1 MRAPRLLID
10 WRAGEPFP
18 AGGYTRPSDGLTRGA
33 DGVWRP
39 CAPNVPRI
47 EWLDLDGD
55 GMRETPTV
63 LLEPAATNLV
73 LLSQDFSHW
82 AWEKNDGGV
91 VVTPDAGIAP
101 DGTATADLVQ
111 DNVASGNTAWM
122 LQTVTGAT
130 SAGATYTFSCWLR
143 SASGEPDTVWL
154 GFSDNGGGWQDSAV
168 TVTSEWRRYSFTGA
182 FHAASTV
189 RRVGFGRAHAFST
202 AGALVWGAQLEAG
215 PVATSYVPTA
225 ASAASRSADAL
236 RFPWTHAPQAM
247 TGYLR
252 FVERGAVAMTGVP
265 RVLFHIGAGTAP
277 RLFVEAFG
285 ANTTYRV
292 AFIFAPTSSVVSP
305 LPIAPSIGSR
315 VELLWRLYADGS
327 VQIEQSIDGGAPVV
341 AARTAAIGLPTAWS
355 GQVMRLSGVPSGGNE
370 APAAWRDAVVLRGA
384 DWTMDDVRRL
394 VG

>member
-1 MRAPRLLID
+1 AYPRAGRPVPDGPRRARHRDARNAARREHHPSPGFGAAPDRVHPALPPGGDPQHPRVHGVATCPVLRDPGDRAAGAPRDRRRDHDRRGRDHRRGPAGRAARPAHARHCAGHRRPDRRRHQRRADRATAVRAAGCGRDGLGTRQGGGIVMYALRPMRRPLMRAPRLLID

-154 GFSDNGGGWQDSAV
+154 GFSDNGGGWQDS
-168 TVTSEWRRYSFTGA
+168 
-182 FHAASTV
+182 
-189 RRVGFGRAHAFST
+189 
-202 AGALVWGAQLEAG
+202 
-215 PVATSYVPTA
+215 
-225 ASAASRSADAL
+225 
-236 RFPWTHAPQAM
+236 
-247 TGYLR
+247 
-252 FVERGAVAMTGVP
+252 
-265 RVLFHIGAGTAP
+265 
-277 RLFVEAFG
+277 
-285 ANTTYRV
+285 
-292 AFIFAPTSSVVSP
+292 
-305 LPIAPSIGSR
+305 
-315 VELLWRLYADGS
+315 
-327 VQIEQSIDGGAPVV
+327 
-341 AARTAAIGLPTAWS
+341 
-355 GQVMRLSGVPSGGNE
+355 
-370 APAAWRDAVVLRGA
+370 
-384 DWTMDDVRRL
+384 
-394 VG
+394 